1 MITREQISTVL
12 DHPVYDTRGDK
23 IGTASHVFL
32 DDVSGQPEWV
42 SVKTGLFG
50 TSESFVPVRDASVVE
65 DHLEVPYAKDQVKDA
80 PNVDVDAGGHLSEQ
94 EEHRLFEY
102 YGIDWD
108 AAWQQERTG
117 TDRPAAAP
125 DDAMT
130 RSEDDAMTRSEEEMH
145 VGTERRQAGRAR
157 LRKYVV
163 TEEEQR
169 TVPVRHEEVRVERE
183 PITDANRGDA
193 MAGPDISEGEHE
205 VTLHEEEPVVETRAV
220 PKERVRLTTDEV
232 TEEETVT
239 GEVRK
244 ERIEADETGEHGKR
258 RPRR

>member
-1 MITREQISTVL
+1 MITREQIPAVL
-12 DHPVYDTRGDK
+12 DHPVYDTGGNK
-23 IGTASHVFL
+23 IGDARHVFF
-32 DDVSGQPEWV
+32 DDVTGEPEWV

-50 TSESFVPVRDASVVE
+50 TSESFVPIHDASVVE
-65 DHLEVPYAKDQVKDA
+65 DHLEVPYAKSKVKEA

-94 EEHRLFEY
+94 EEHRLYEY

-108 AAWQQERTG
+108 SAWQQAQTG
-117 TDRPAAAP
+117 TGPTAATP
-125 DDAMT
+125 
-130 RSEDDAMTRSEEEMH
+130 EDAMTRSEEEMH
-145 VGTERRQAGRAR
+145 VGTERREAGRVR

-169 TVPVRHEEVRVERE
+169 TIPVRHEEVRVERE
-183 PITDANRGDA
+183 PITEENRGDA
-193 MAGPDISEGEHE
+193 LAGQDISEAEHE

-244 ERIEADETGEHGKR
+244 EHIEAEGTDKPGKR
-258 RPRR
+258 GPRR